1 MKMNEQLIDILE
13 TLSNIPALAGHETEV
28 RRTIRPWV
36 KNHVDEMRVDALGN
50 LITRKRG
57 TDPDNPLRVL
67 VTAHMDE
74 VGMAVVGYTSD
85 GSLRFDT
92 MGGISARLLPGLRV
106 VVGEDKLPGVI
117 GLTAIHRTKRKNFKK
132 SPPIEGLAVDI
143 GASKKEEAE
152 GLAPLGAPIAFA
164 TKFRAIGP
172 SVLGKAFDDRA
183 GCAILT
189 TLLQGERF
197 PFELHGVFTVQEE
210 VGLRGALVA
219 AYATDPHV
227 GFALEGTLAD
237 DLPKKEEDKDTSP
250 TAELG
255 KGPAI
260 TVMDRSYVTPPRL
273 LQHIVQTAEAEEIPY
288 QLKQPGISG
297 TEAGAIHRARGG
309 VPSVTIAVPCRYIH
323 APVSLT
329 RRSDIE
335 HTAQLVRAVLERLTP
350 ELFRL

>member
-1 MKMNEQLIDILE
+1 MSEQLIDILE

-36 KNHVDEMRVDALGN
+36 KDHVDEMRVDALGN

-57 TDPDNPLRVL
+57 ADPDNPLRVL

-117 GLTAIHRTKRKNFKK
+117 GLTAIHRTKRENFKK

-152 GLAPLGAPIAFA
+152 KPRAARHAHRLCDEVP
-164 TKFRAIGP
+164 AIGP
-172 SVLGKAFDDRA
+172 SVMGKAFDDRA

-237 DLPKKEEDKDTSP
+237 DLPKKEEDKDTSS

-335 HTAQLVRAVLERLTP
+335 HTAQLVRATLKRLKP